1 MPAAFNLHILPV
13 LRKGGVDQPS
23 LPGLFIADSH
33 VSRRVPHSRK
43 DDLLILHLVLTGTA
57 TIKPDGQT
65 QLLENLAEQYFSS
78 PGAVTSA
85 LREAFIDLNQFLLDR
100 NLTSASSGLQATGLL
115 TAVVLH
121 EARLYLAQ
129 SGPSHIFTISRAGA
143 VRFHDPDM
151 SGRGLGISRVPDVHF
166 NHAQL
171 GLGDL
176 VILTPEAVLAWRSD
190 SLSDAHG
197 RSMNTIHRVL
207 MNAAGDDVNA
217 VLVQA
222 HPGKGAFKIVE
233 RDKLEAESPVM
244 VGAPATMGAP
254 TSATG
259 KSPPADPTKSARS
272 LGVPAAPAI
281 SQDRPAPGALEAG
294 EPGQAEKESASGR
307 RRRGEA
313 RPVGPMILAVLRAFW
328 NALKTIGYSLRAAL
342 SRILPGNE
350 LFTIPSSWMAF
361 IALAIPIVVVAVAG
375 LVYIRRGQARQYNEY
390 VNQANTAVEF
400 ANTTSDP
407 ANARLAWQ
415 AVLDLMDSAEAYQ
428 VTDETQ
434 ALRQQAF
441 EALDPLELVE
451 RLDFRPALNGALAES
466 VDIVRMVATRD
477 ELYMLDAASGSVIR
491 AWLSGRG
498 YEIDTEFRC
507 GPGSYGSYLVG
518 TLLDIAPLPRNNSL
532 GAAVMAMDSNG
543 IAVYCQLDSPPIA
556 VPLAPPDSNWGD
568 PRAFELNSGALYVL
582 DPQTNAV
589 WIYVGEGYAF
599 INPPSLFF
607 DEDIPPMADVIDFAI
622 DLDDLYMLHADGHI
636 TTCTFGFAGQPTRCT
651 DPALFGETRPG
662 RESGAT
668 MEGTAYSQIDFTS
681 PPDPSIYLL
690 DPTQAAIYHFSLRLT
705 FQRQLRE
712 VNPLGEPAS
721 AFAISPSRT
730 VFLAMGHQVLWA
742 ALP

>member
-1 MPAAFNLHILPV
+1 
-13 LRKGGVDQPS
+13 
-23 LPGLFIADSH
+23 
-33 VSRRVPHSRK
+33 
-43 DDLLILHLVLTGTA
+43 
-57 TIKPDGQT
+57 
-65 QLLENLAEQYFSS
+65 
-78 PGAVTSA
+78 
-85 LREAFIDLNQFLLDR
+85 
-100 NLTSASSGLQATGLL
+100 
-115 TAVVLH
+115 
-121 EARLYLAQ
+121 
-129 SGPSHIFTISRAGA
+129 
-143 VRFHDPDM
+143 
-151 SGRGLGISRVPDVHF
+151 
-166 NHAQL
+166 
-171 GLGDL
+171 
-176 VILTPEAVLAWRSD
+176 
-190 SLSDAHG
+190 
-197 RSMNTIHRVL
+197 MNTIHRVL

-217 VLVQA
+217 VLIQA
-222 HPGKGAFKIVE
+222 HPGRGNFKILD
-233 RDKLEAESPVM
+233 RNNLAAEKPVLLTAN
-244 VGAPATMGAP
+244 GAAPPP

-259 KSPPADPTKSARS
+259 MSAPPDTAGPAAA

-281 SQDRPAPGALEAG
+281 SQDRPAPGAMEAA
-294 EPGQAEKESASGR
+294 EPAGPDPLKASGR
-307 RRRGEA
+307 PQRKES
-313 RPVGPMILAVLRAFW
+313 RPIGPMILAVLRAFY
-328 NALKTIGYSLRAAL
+328 NALKAVGYSLRAAV

-361 IALAIPIVVVAVAG
+361 IALAIPIVVVSVAG
-375 LVYIRRGQARQYNEY
+375 LVYIRRGQAQQYRDY
-390 VNQANTAVEF
+390 VAEAHTAAEF

-428 VTDETQ
+428 VTDETR

-441 EALDPLELVE
+441 EALDPLELIE
-451 RLDFRPALNGALAES
+451 RLDFRPALNGSLADS
-466 VDIVRMVATRD
+466 VNIVRIVATRD
-477 ELYMLDAASGSVIR
+477 ELFMLDAGSGSVIR

-518 TLLDIAPLPRNNSL
+518 SLLDIAALPRNNSL
-532 GAAVMAMDSNG
+532 DAAVMAMDSNG

-589 WIYVGEGYAF
+589 WIYGGEEYAF

-636 TTCTFGFAGQPTRCT
+636 TTCTFGFAGQPTKCT
-651 DPALFGETRPG
+651 DPAIFGETRPG
-662 RESGAT
+662 RESGEV
-668 MEGTAYSQIDFTS
+668 MEGTDYTQIAFTS

-690 DPTQAAIYHFSLRLT
+690 DPEQAAVHHFSLRLN

-712 VNPLGEPAS
+712 INPLGAPVS

-730 VFLAMGHQVLWA
+730 VFLSMGNQVLWA